1 MWSALSRIFSKN
13 NNKVQIERNESLK
26 MDRGDDRRPD
36 MDMQDAYDTRQ
47 VG

>member
-13 NNKVQIERNESLK
+13 NSKTQAEVDMESK
-26 MDRGDDRRPD
+26 MDRGEERRPD